1 MNAISAT
8 TFRSNL
14 FTIIN
19 NYEKNPVEIRHKNKS
34 FMLIPTIDYIR
45 YRMII
50 NSKNSA
56 QSTQEEIKAYR
67 DEGRKY

>member
-8 TFRSNL
+8 AFRSNL
-14 FTIIN
+14 FAVIN
-19 NYEKNPVEIRHKNKS
+19 DYEKNPVEIKHKNKS

-45 YRMII
+45 YRMIV
-50 NSKNSA
+50 NSKNA
-56 QSTQEEIKAYR
+56 HKSTQEEIKAYR

>member
-1 MNAISAT
+1 MNVISAT

-14 FTIIN
+14 FNVIN
-19 NYEKNPVEIRHKNKS
+19 NYEKNPVEIKHKNKS
-34 FMLIPTIDYIR
+34 FMLIPTMDYIR

-50 NSKNSA
+50 NSEQINR
-56 QSTQEEIKAYR
+56 STQEEIKTYR

>member
-1 MNAISAT
+1 MNVISAT

-14 FTIIN
+14 FSVIN
-19 NYEKNPVEIRHKNKS
+19 NYEKNPVEIKHKNKS
-34 FMLIPTIDYIR
+34 FMLIPTMDYIR

-50 NSKNSA
+50 NSEQINR
-56 QSTQEEIKAYR
+56 STQEEIKTYR